1 MLNLGVVAGK
11 RRRRA
16 STQRES
22 RKGTQVA
29 KRGANEGSIYK
40 RSDGYWVG
48 AMSDGPGHRKVIY
61 AKTRGEVAEKM
72 KALLRAQQQGVPI
85 ATGRPLT
92 VGAFLERWLAGAKSS
107 VRGSTFTRYSQLV
120 RVHLIPR
127 LGKIPLP
134 KLIPADLSAA
144 YASMLSDGLAPRTAG
159 HAHRVLGRALREAE
173 VAGLIGRNVARLVKP
188 PRVPHAEM
196 HTFSAEQARA
206 LLHASAD
213 DRLGALYAVALAT
226 GARQGELLALRW
238 PDVDFDNGAVR
249 IRRTLVR
256 TGGRHELGEPKT
268 ASSRRSIPIGA
279 ATIDALRAH
288 RRAQAQERLRIGG
301 VWQDGD
307 LVFPS
312 VVGTPL
318 DGGNLL
324 KNSYYPLLARVGLPR
339 LPFHNLRHTAAT
351 LLLAAGTHPK
361 IVAERLG
368 HSTPTVTLNVYSH
381 VTPTMQ
387 REAAATLDRV
397 LGA

>member
-1 MLNLGVVAGK
+1 MSG
-11 RRRRA
+11 R
-16 STQRES
+16 
-22 RKGTQVA
+22 
-29 KRGANEGSIYK
+29 RGAREGSIYK
-40 RSDGYWVG
+40 RADGYWTG
-48 AMSDGPGHRKVIY
+48 AVTDTPGHRKVIY

-72 KALLRAQQQGVPI
+72 KALLRAQQKGVPL
-85 ATGRPLT
+85 AVGRLS
-92 VGAFLERWLAGAKSS
+92 VGAYLERWLAGAESS
-107 VRGSTFTRYSQLV
+107 VRGSTFTRYAQLV
-120 RVHLIPR
+120 HVHLIPR
-127 LGKIPLP
+127 LGKISLA
-134 KLIPADLSAA
+134 KLAPADLSAA
-144 YASMLSDGLAPRTAG
+144 YASMLADGLAPRTAG

-188 PRVPHAEM
+188 PRVPSAEM
-196 HTFSAEQARA
+196 RTFTAEQARS
-206 LLHASAD
+206 LVQASTD
-213 DRLGALYAVALAT
+213 GRLGALYAVALAT

-238 PDVDFDNGAVR
+238 ADVDFENGSIR

-256 TGGRHELGEPKT
+256 TGGHHEVGEPKT
-268 ASSRRSIPIGA
+268 ASSRRAIPIGGT
-279 ATIDALRAH
+279 TIDALRAH
-288 RRAQAQERLRIGG
+288 RRAQAQERIRMGTA
-301 VWQDGD
+301 WEDGD

-312 VVGTPL
+312 AVGTPL

-324 KNSYYPLLARVGLPR
+324 KNSYYPLLARIGLPR